1 MIDLHCHL
9 LPGIDDGPRTA
20 QESVELGD
28 AAFAD
33 GIRVVAATPHLRGD
47 YPMVRAEELAA
58 RCQEL
63 RTTFDAYCV
72 PVEIVP
78 AAEVDLTWAQGASE
92 EQLRLASYGQ
102 QGTTLL
108 LETPYPPLPPDFER
122 RIFELFTT
130 RGIRVLLAHPERNP
144 TFQHDPERLAELVR
158 RDVLVQVTAHSLVE
172 AARRSRSRRLAE
184 ALVKEGLAHVIAS
197 DSHGTSDSH
206 ASRRGSPRL
215 ADAVRAAEALAPER
229 ARWMVSDA
237 PAAVIAGAP
246 LVPPSSP
253 RPRGL
258 LGRFARG

>member
-20 QESVELGD
+20 EESVELGD

-47 YPMVRAEELAA
+47 HPMVRAEELAA
-58 RCQEL
+58 RCEEL
-63 RTTFDAYCV
+63 RTTFDAHCV

-78 AAEVDLTWAQGASE
+78 AAEISLTWAQGASE
-92 EQLRLASYGQ
+92 EQLRLATYGQ
-102 QGTTLL
+102 RGTDLL

-144 TFQHDPERLAELVR
+144 TFQEDPERLAELVR
-158 RDVLVQVTAHSLVE
+158 RDVLVQVTALSLVA

-184 ALVKEGLAHVIAS
+184 ALVKEGLVHVIAS
-197 DSHGTSDSH
+197 DSHGPI
-206 ASRRGSPRL
+206 RPSPL
-215 ADAVRAAEALAPER
+215 LSDAVAVAEHLAPER
-229 ARWMVSDA
+229 AMWMVTDA
-237 PAAVIAGAP
+237 PAAIIAGEP

-258 LGRFARG
+258 LARLGRG

>member
-9 LPGIDDGPRTA
+9 LPGIDDGPETA
-20 QESVELGD
+20 DESVELGD

-47 YPMVRAEELAA
+47 YPMVRVEELAA
-58 RCQEL
+58 RCEQL
-63 RTTFDAYCV
+63 RETFDAYCV
-72 PVEIVP
+72 PLEVIP
-78 AAEVDLTWAQGASE
+78 AAEVSLSWAEGASE

-102 QGTTLL
+102 RGTCIL

-144 TFQHDPERLAELVR
+144 SFQQDPERLAELVR
-158 RDVLVQVTAHSLVE
+158 RDVLVQVTSQSLVN
-172 AARRSRSRRLAE
+172 AARRSHSRRLAE

-197 DSHGTSDSH
+197 DSHGP
-206 ASRRGSPRL
+206 RRSMPRL
-215 ADAVRAAEALAPER
+215 SDAVAFAESLAPER
-229 ARWMVSDA
+229 AWWMVSEA
-237 PAAVIAGAP
+237 PAAILDGAP
-246 LVPPSSP
+246 LAPPPLP

-258 LGRFARG
+258 LARFARD

>member
-9 LPGIDDGPRTA
+9 LPGIDDGPGTA
-20 QESVELGD
+20 EESVELGD

-33 GIRVVAATPHLRGD
+33 GIRVAAATPHLRGD

-58 RCQEL
+58 RCEQL

-72 PVEIVP
+72 PLEVVP
-78 AAEVDLTWAQGASE
+78 AAEVSLSWAE
-92 EQLRLASYGQ
+92 EATEEELRLASYGQ
-102 QGTTLL
+102 QGTDLL

-144 TFQHDPERLAELVR
+144 TFQHDPERLMELVR
-158 RDVLVQVTAHSLVE
+158 RDVLVQVTAHSLAG

-184 ALVKEGLAHVIAS
+184 ALVQEGLAHVIAS
-197 DSHGTSDSH
+197 DSHGP
-206 ASRRGSPRL
+206 RRSLPML
-215 ADAVRAAEALAPER
+215 SDAVAVAESIAPER

-237 PAAVIAGAP
+237 PAAIIAGAP
-246 LVPPSSP
+246 LVPPPLP

-258 LGRFARG
+258 LRRFVRG